1 MSTQI
6 TACFNGC
13 SFTWGAG
20 FSSVDQD
27 QYVYDRLVSKYFN
40 FNRANIA
47 IKGSSNYTI
56 FMRSAETILSLAYDI
71 IFVQWS
77 ALNRIWLS
85 PGPDAYFFVNDNTY
99 PDYRYRDLY
108 ISKSEKSMLN
118 NFLLLLNHD
127 YQNIHDLI
135 DYCNILNS
143 MSVSTKTKIVHINGI
158 VPWTDD
164 LSKPLF
170 NNLEQ
175 SLSKY
180 TKDILDFDSRDDEE
194 IIKYFNRLQSKFNT
208 LDQSNWVNIFES
220 FKDNSVDQGPK
231 GHHPGIISHQW
242 MANQTIKHL
251 IERKIV

>member
-6 TACFNGC
+6 KICFNGC

-20 FSSVDQD
+20 YNDTD
-27 QYVYDRLVSKYFN
+27 RELYVYDRVVSQYFN
-40 FNRANIA
+40 FDRTNVAVNA
-47 IKGSSNYTI
+47 SSNHNI
-56 FMRSAETILSLAYDI
+56 FMRTAEAFLANTYDVI
-71 IFVQWS
+71 VVQWS
-77 ALNRIWLS
+77 ALNRLWLS
-85 PGPDAYFFVNDNTY
+85 PGPDAYFFVNDYTY

-135 DYCNILNS
+135 EYCNILNS
-143 MSVSTKTKIVHINGI
+143 MSLSTKTKIVHINGI
-158 VPWTDD
+158 VPWTND
-164 LSKPLF
+164 LSTPLS
-170 NNLEQ
+170 NDLEQ

-180 TKDILDFDSRDDEE
+180 TKDILDFDHRDDEE
-194 IIKYFNRLQSKFNT
+194 IIKYFNRLQSKFST

-220 FKDNSVDQGPK
+220 FRDNSIDQGPE
-231 GHHPGIISHQW
+231 GHHPGIASHQW
-242 MANQTIKHL
+242 MADQTIKHL